1 MSKRERDAEVEQLQ
15 DKVVVCDTADHHIFV
30 DKDVVDLI
38 CRLAVRKATEV
49 VFALQKCRAQL
60 AAAEDELRSVKAVNH
75 EYFAEVSE
83 LQLQLEAH
91 KIALQLMKQ

>member
-1 MSKRERDAEVEQLQ
+1 MQ
-15 DKVVVCDTADHHIFV
+15 VVVWETADHYIGV
-30 DKDVVDLI
+30 SEEVVQLV